1 MFSQLGPLFKTT
13 FRQAES
19 SDARQKIPH
28 EERDNPSKKQNE
40 DHKKDTSS
48 NLWEDNTS
56 VSIEALRAFLINFL
70 TTMPEAQNATI
81 KARHTKEEELSQRP
95 PESKRPTSTK
105 NARAVRAY
113 QSMAAQSYAAAPPP
127 TPKKSGTVE
136 PTADLLESKELRDIY
151 KLIDDL
157 DILAQKGIVMLNIQK
172 ASSFVES
179 LKNAVEK
186 SL

>member
-19 SDARQKIPH
+19 NDARQKIPH

-40 DHKKDTSS
+40 DQKKEAPSD
-48 NLWEDNTS
+48 LWDDNTS

-70 TTMPEAQNATI
+70 TTIPDAQQTI
-81 KARHTKEEELSQRP
+81 IQESNIREEGDAQRP
-95 PESKRPTSTK
+95 PESRRPTSTK
-105 NARAVRAY
+105 NAKAVRAY
-113 QSMAAQSYAAAPPP
+113 QSMAAQSKAVT
-127 TPKKSGTVE
+127 TPSKMPDRIE

-151 KLIDDL
+151 KLIDNL
-157 DILAQKGIVMLNIQK
+157 DVLSRKGVTILNIQK
-172 ASSFVES
+172 APSFVES

-186 SL
+186 YL